1 MSKEGHAVALLSGE
15 LEIEQRIHILNRF
28 REGKEKILITT
39 NVLARGIDVEQVTIV
54 VNFDLPIDQSGQ
66 ADCETYLHR
75 IGRTGRFGKSGLAI
89 NLIDGPR
96 SMSVLKQ
103 IEGHFSKCSWV
114 SVVESCCNRNFI
126 FNQRDLFLDW
136 TPRMWTSWR
145 KSENNDCIWKIFK
158 IFFVLCLFDVYYNSK
173 IKKNEWERRLNELVY
188 YARVS
193 FFNTALGLRSVFS
206 RIPRIWNTCIRPA
219 LGVWRPYFPSYR
231 KVGYQRDRSTAS
243 TKLRVHVEKFH
254 GSTYIPVE
262 FNFKPIIIRFMEH
275 TTFWYFF

>member
-103 IEGHFSKCSWV
+103 IEGHFSKCS
-114 SVVESCCNRNFI
+114 
-126 FNQRDLFLDW
+126 
-136 TPRMWTSWR
+136 
-145 KSENNDCIWKIFK
+145 
-158 IFFVLCLFDVYYNSK
+158 
-173 IKKNEWERRLNELVY
+173 
-188 YARVS
+188 
-193 FFNTALGLRSVFS
+193 
-206 RIPRIWNTCIRPA
+206 
-219 LGVWRPYFPSYR
+219 
-231 KVGYQRDRSTAS
+231 
-243 TKLRVHVEKFH
+243 
-254 GSTYIPVE
+254 
-262 FNFKPIIIRFMEH
+262 
-275 TTFWYFF
+275 